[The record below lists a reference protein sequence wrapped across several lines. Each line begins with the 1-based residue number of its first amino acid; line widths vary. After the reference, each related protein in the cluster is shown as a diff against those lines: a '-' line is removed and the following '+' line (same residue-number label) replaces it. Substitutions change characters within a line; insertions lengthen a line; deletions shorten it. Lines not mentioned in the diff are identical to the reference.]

1 MADPGSSRVLV
12 TGGAGFIGRRV
23 VRALMQSGADVTVAD
38 KQSFPDG
45 VVDGGVRTV
54 LGDLR
59 DPGVATRALS
69 HGTDAVVHLAALTSV
84 LRSVE
89 DPAGTYEINV
99 AVTASLLELARKHQ
113 VETFLFAYTVW
124 GDEGGRGDAAKLLR
138 RRVRDQGVRA
148 ALLQRLRSGH
158 GRQGQLRPP
167 AHAGGAIRH
176 RRRCV
181 RRRLPASRSGALGRH
196 RPRLAD
202 RVAGRP

>member
-54 LGDLR
+54 VGDLR

-113 VETFLFAYTVW
+113 DETFLFASTARPTFPTTALVEAKRNVSTWCLRAVITEQTPLRPLTPYGATKAAAEMLLSCYAAAYGVNACSLRFSN
-124 GDEGGRGDAAKLLR
+124 GYGPGMAAKDSF
-138 RRVRDQGVRA
+138 V
-148 ALLQRLRSGH
+148 
-158 GRQGQLRPP
+158 
-167 AHAGGAIRH
+167 
-176 RRRCV
+176 
-181 RRRLPASRSGALGRH
+181 
-196 RPRLAD
+196 PR
-202 RVAGRP
+202 